1 MDQRND
7 IERNEGSESPGMI
20 CKAATLEGATL
31 EGATLEEA
39 DIAKI
44 NKYTLEPLT
53 AEQVFVFKA
62 TLCDNEIDRHSEH
75 FTLSA
80 LRDLKKLF
88 VGKTVIKDH
97 YRTADG
103 QVARIYETQLLT
115 DETALTATGENYTKL
130 IAKCY
135 MVRTEGNADLIAEI
149 KAGIKKEGSVGC
161 SVKHALCSICGTDNV
176 QTYCL
181 HWPGRSYNKDG
192 GAAVCTFKLDGA
204 KDAYEFS
211 LVAVPAQRAAGIS
224 KSYTGKPFVGQGEKP
239 DDSEQAKTLALRAR
253 IGAVKA
259 KNTRNT

>member
-7 IERNEGSESPGMI
+7 IERDERAESPGMI
-20 CKAATLEGATL
+20 CKAATLEGA
-31 EGATLEEA
+31 ALEEA

-44 NKYTLEPLT
+44 NRYTLEPLT

-62 TLCDNEIDRHSEH
+62 TLCDNEVDRSHER

-88 VGKTVIKDH
+88 VGRTVIKDH
-97 YRTADG
+97 YRSADG
-103 QVARIYETQLLT
+103 QVARIYETQLVT
-115 DETALTATGENYTKL
+115 DETALTAAGENYTRL

-161 SVKHALCSICGTDNV
+161 SIKRAFCSVCGTDNV
-176 QTYCL
+176 QTYCP
-181 HWPGRSYNKDG
+181 HYPGRSYNKDG
-192 GAAVCTFKLDGA
+192 GAVVCTFALDGA

-224 KSYTGKPFVGQGEKP
+224 KSYTGKPFVGNEETP
-239 DDSEQAKTLALRAR
+239 DDSETAKTLALRAR

-259 KNTRNT
+259 KNTQST